1 MELSDYRY
9 FEHLAQTMHFA
20 RTARALGL
28 SPSALT
34 RRVKGMEEELGQ
46 LLLLREHREIRLT
59 AAGERFR
66 SFARSQLDQWE
77 ELRNELRDEAEHPT
91 GELHIACTV
100 TACHTVLPRLLSEF
114 RRSYPGVTLRL
125 ITQDAAR
132 SLTQLEAGEVD
143 LAVIPT
149 DDEIPD
155 SLSHIPLGSTD
166 LVFIRS
172 VEASDWQKALS
183 QCPPDLSDIPLIAPI
198 SGLERQR
205 LLDWLRARHLEPPI
219 AAEVRGNEGIIALVS
234 LGGGLGLVP
243 KLVLENSPLRDRVC
257 ELPELEPPV
266 GYQVSLCTR
275 ERSRGRRAVALLW
288 DLAAK

>member
-9 FEHLAQTMHFA
+9 FEHLSQTMHFA
-20 RTARALGL
+20 RTARALGM

-46 LLLLREHREIRLT
+46 SLLLRDHRSIRLT

-66 SFARSQLDQWE
+66 IFARSQIDQWE
-77 ELRNELRDEAEHPT
+77 ELQNELREEAAHPQ

-100 TACHTVLPRLLSEF
+100 TACHTVLPQLLSKF
-114 RRSYPGVTLRL
+114 RKEYPGITLRL

-132 SLTQLEAGEVD
+132 SLNQLEAGEVD

-149 DDEIPD
+149 DADLPET
-155 SLSHIPLGSTD
+155 LAHIVLGRTD
-166 LVFIRS
+166 LVFITS
-172 VEASDWQKALS
+172 LEEFEPSAAFL
-183 QCPPDLSDIPLIAPI
+183 QCPPDLSEVPLVAPI
-198 SGLERQR
+198 SGLERKR
-205 LLDWLRARHLEPPI
+205 LFDWLKERNLEPHI

-243 KLVLENSPLRDRVC
+243 RLVLENSPLRDKVR
-257 ELPELEPPV
+257 ELSELQPPA
-266 GYQVSLCTR
+266 GYDVSLCTR
-275 ERSRGRRAVALLW
+275 RRNLGRRVVELFWEQAQ
-288 DLAAK
+288 